1 MDTSIVLI
9 IICLV
14 IAVGSF
20 GGVWLIDR
28 KRKSKTSHLN
38 YKLEIPIGKYLAG
51 FENFSS
57 ELGDVYCYVTDDK
70 FLFTE
75 SLGDEIGNI
84 KLNSLTNIF
93 LEDKSTVGQRLT
105 ATRIL
110 TLGIFSLAAPKKKKN
125 KEYCIVFEWE
135 DINGEKN
142 NVVFEFSGMACE
154 VLSTESFNKLK
165 KYKPITTKKCPFC
178 DETIKIKATICKY
191 CNKELT

>member
-1 MDTSIVLI
+1 MSDGYIVLTIFGVTI
-9 IICLV
+9 ILSIIGRFFV
-14 IAVGSF
+14 I
-20 GGVWLIDR
+20 
-28 KRKSKTSHLN
+28 KRKKSKLSN
-38 YKLEIPIGKYLAG
+38 YNIIEEIDMSKYLVG
-51 FENFSS
+51 FEDYNY
-57 ELGDVYCYVTDDK
+57 EANNMLCQITDDE
-70 FLFTE
+70 FLFTTQN
-75 SLGDEIGNI
+75 GNI
-84 KLNSLTNIF
+84 IGIINKDSLTNIF

-178 DETIKIKATICKY
+178 DETQQSVNIVIR
-191 CNKELT
+191 N